1 MENYILKLYQREKQ
15 KYPEVEQGFDRFK
28 PGIVRWVV
36 IGCFIGMI
44 ASCVGMIMTILLFP
58 KQLRY
63 YNTGAVALLI
73 FMVIA
78 LVIDNINQKKY
89 IDKYIDSHKKKLI
102 VLGKVLKKEFNIK
115 DKNKILELINIYQ
128 ECVDRKID
136 QEKEGKRIITRVGAA
151 IAGILTCLFQNI
163 SAIEMGFNSGIYL
176 VATWIIFAVAI
187 EILKCIYTFCNPLR
201 REYEIMI
208 KDLKELLLMEY
219 YKVQKK

>member
-15 KYPEVEQGFDRFK
+15 KYPEVEQGFDRFE
-28 PGIVRWVV
+28 PEVRQKV
-36 IGCFIGMI
+36 IICFIGMI
-44 ASCVGMIMTILLFP
+44 VSCAQMIVTILLFP
-58 KQLRY
+58 KQPMCLI
-63 YNTGAVALLI
+63 GAILMLI

-78 LVIDNINQKKY
+78 LDANNKDQKKY
-89 IDKYIDSHKKKLI
+89 IDKYVDSHKKKLI
-102 VLGKVLKKEFNIK
+102 ILGKVLKKEFNIK

-128 ECVDRKID
+128 ECVDRGIE
-136 QEKEGKRIITRVGAA
+136 QEREGKRMITRVVSA
-151 IAGILTCLFQNI
+151 IAGILTCLLQNI
-163 SAIEMGFNSGIYL
+163 SAIEMSFNSWIYL
-176 VATWIIFAVAI
+176 VAIWLIFAVAI